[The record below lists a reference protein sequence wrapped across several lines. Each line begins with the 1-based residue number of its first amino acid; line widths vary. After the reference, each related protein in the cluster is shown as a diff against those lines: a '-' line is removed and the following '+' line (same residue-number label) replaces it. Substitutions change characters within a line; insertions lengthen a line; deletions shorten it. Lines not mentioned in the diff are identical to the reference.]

1 MGDRACVDT
10 AALLL
15 PGEGLLLGS
24 FAGGFFL
31 VLSEALESG
40 FIAARPFR
48 VNAGAVCNYCLQG
61 ERTAYLSELAAG
73 ASVTLTDA
81 QGRTRDEVVGRVKLE
96 RRPMIMLEAEAQAG
110 DGARFS
116 VLLQNA
122 ETVRVATPSG
132 GSASVSEL
140 RVGDAVLLALASTAA
155 RHSGIAVLEECCEK

>member
-15 PGEGLLLGS
+15 PGEGMLLGS

-40 FIAARPFR
+40 YIAARPFR
-48 VNAGAVCNYCLQG
+48 VNAGAVCNYSLQG

-73 ASVTLTDA
+73 KSVVLTDA
-81 QGRTRDEVVGRVKLE
+81 QGRTREEVVGRVKVE
-96 RRPMIMLEAEAQAG
+96 RRPLILLEAEAPG
-110 DGARFS
+110 GARFS

-122 ETVRVATPSG
+122 ETVRVATPS

-155 RHSGIAVLEECCEK
+155 RHSGIAVLEQCCEK